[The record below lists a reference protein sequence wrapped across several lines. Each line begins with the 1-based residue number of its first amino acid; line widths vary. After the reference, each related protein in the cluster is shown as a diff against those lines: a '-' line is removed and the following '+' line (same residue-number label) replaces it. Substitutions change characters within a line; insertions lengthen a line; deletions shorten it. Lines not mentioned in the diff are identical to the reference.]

1 MQYLIGPS
9 SSLKLGISISSEV
22 TACDKIACELTGNK
36 LSVALG
42 PVTGSL

>member
-22 TACDKIACELTGNK
+22 IACDEIACELTGDK
-36 LSVALG
+36 LPIALG